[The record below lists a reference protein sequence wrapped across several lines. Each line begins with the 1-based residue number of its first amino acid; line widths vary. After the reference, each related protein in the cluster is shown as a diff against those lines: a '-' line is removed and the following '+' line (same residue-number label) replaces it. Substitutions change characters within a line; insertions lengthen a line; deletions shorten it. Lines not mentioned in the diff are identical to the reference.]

1 MYLDVYYSLRPTI
14 FDVLYS
20 LTKTNKEDKRPTLK
34 KVAIEM
40 YCKMK
45 DILGEENA
53 LQSESDNYFV
63 KKFECYNFRT
73 GKYI

>member
-1 MYLDVYYSLRPTI
+1 MYLDVYYSLRPII
-14 FDVLYS
+14 FYVLYS
-20 LTKTNKEDKRPTLK
+20 LTKTNTEDKRPTLK
-34 KVAIEM
+34 KVVIEL

-63 KKFECYNFRT
+63 TKFECYNFRT